1 MIGGRVSK
9 DAQRRSSANG
19 AAMKIGFIGTGDSG
33 APIAGQLLKAGH
45 RLLVHDVRR
54 ANAEKLLAA
63 GAEWVGTPAAVA
75 AECDA
80 VATCLPG
87 PKEME
92 AVCLGPAGL
101 VANLKAGALYIDHT
115 TNAPSLVRH
124 VHGLLAERDVAMLDA
139 PVSGGME
146 GAGTRDLLVMAG
158 GDPTTFE
165 RARPL
170 LDAIAKRVIH
180 TGGIGTGSI
189 AKIMHNC
196 ASFTLD
202 MLMAECWTAGVKAGI
217 DAATIVDV
225 FKEAALGQMMSLK
238 VRLPATYLRGDFAPR
253 FSLALARKDLGLA
266 LDLGRATDTP
276 MRLAALCEQELIEA
290 IGRGWADRDAS
301 IFLTL
306 QEERAKV
313 EVRLPPG

>member
-1 MIGGRVSK
+1 
-9 DAQRRSSANG
+9 
-19 AAMKIGFIGTGDSG
+19 
-33 APIAGQLLKAGH
+33 
-45 RLLVHDVRR
+45 
-54 ANAEKLLAA
+54 
-63 GAEWVGTPAAVA
+63 
-75 AECDA
+75 
-80 VATCLPG
+80 
-87 PKEME
+87 
-92 AVCLGPAGL
+92 
-101 VANLKAGALYIDHT
+101 
-115 TNAPSLVRH
+115 
-124 VHGLLAERDVAMLDA
+124 MLDA

-146 GAGTRDLLVMAG
+146 GARTRDLLVMAG
-158 GDPTTFE
+158 GDPATFE

-202 MLMAECWTAGVKAGI
+202 MLMAECWTTGVKAGI
-217 DAATIVDV
+217 EAATIVDV

-238 VRLPATYLRGDFAPR
+238 VRLPATYLRGDFTPR

-266 LDLGRATDTP
+266 LELARATETP

-290 IGRGWADRDAS
+290 IGRGWAKRDAS

-306 QEERAKV
+306 QEERANV
-313 EVRLPPG
+313 EVRLPLG

>member
-1 MIGGRVSK
+1 M
-9 DAQRRSSANG
+9 N
-19 AAMKIGFIGTGDSG
+19 IGFIGTGNIG

-45 RLLVHDVRR
+45 QLVVHDVRR

-63 GAEWVGTPAAVA
+63 GAEWVDTPTAVA
-75 AECDA
+75 AECGI

-87 PKEME
+87 PPEME
-92 AVCLGPAGL
+92 QVCLGEDGL
-101 VANLKAGALYIDHT
+101 VRHIKRGALYIDHT
-115 TNAPSLVRH
+115 TNAPALVRR
-124 VHGLLAERDVAMLDA
+124 VEALLAEKGVAMLDA

-146 GAGTRDLLVMAG
+146 GAQTRDLLVMAG
-158 GDPTTFE
+158 GEDAAFA

-170 LDAIAKRVIH
+170 LDTIAKRVIH

-202 MLMAECWTAGVKAGI
+202 MLIAECWTTGVKAGI
-217 DAATIVDV
+217 DAATIVRV
-225 FKEAALGQMMSLK
+225 FNEAALGQMMSLK

-253 FSLALARKDLGLA
+253 FSLALAKKDLGLA
-266 LDLGRATDTP
+266 MDLARATQTP

-290 IGRGWADRDAS
+290 VGRGWAERDAS

-306 QEERAKV
+306 QEERAKAQ
-313 EVRLPPG
+313 VRLPAR

>member
-1 MIGGRVSK
+1 
-9 DAQRRSSANG
+9 
-19 AAMKIGFIGTGDSG
+19 MKIGFIGTGNIG
-33 APIAGQLLKAGH
+33 APIAGQLLRAGH
-45 RLLVHDVRR
+45 QLLVHDIRR
-54 ANAEKLLAA
+54 NAAEPLLASGAAWCDTPGALA
-63 GAEWVGTPAAVA
+63 GQCEV
-75 AECDA
+75 

-92 AVCLGPAGL
+92 PVCLGPSGIAAHL
-101 VANLKAGALYIDHT
+101 RPGALYIDHT
-115 TNAPSLVRH
+115 TNAPSLARR
-124 VHGLLAERDVAMLDA
+124 VHALLAEKDVAMLDA

-146 GAGTRDLLVMAG
+146 GAQTRDLLVMAG
-158 GDPTTFE
+158 GDIAAFE

-180 TGGIGTGSI
+180 TGAIGTGSI

-202 MLMAECWTAGVKAGI
+202 MLMAECWTTGVKAGI
-217 DAATIVDV
+217 DAATIVEV
-225 FKEAALGQMMSLK
+225 FNKAALGQMMSLK

-266 LDLGRATDTP
+266 MDLARETKTP

-290 IGRGWADRDAS
+290 VGRGWAGYDAS
-301 IFLTL
+301 IALTL
-306 QEERAKV
+306 QEERAQA
-313 EVRLPPG
+313 EVRLPPE